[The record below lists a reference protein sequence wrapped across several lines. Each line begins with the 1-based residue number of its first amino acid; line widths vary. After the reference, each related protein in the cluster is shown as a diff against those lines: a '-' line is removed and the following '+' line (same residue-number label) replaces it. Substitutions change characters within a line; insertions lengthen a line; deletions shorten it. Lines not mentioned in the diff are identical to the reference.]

1 MTEDRLPGLSWQ
13 TGILAYRFS
22 ARQARRPLATTA
34 KMTAFRL
41 FVYPPGAIRFVI
53 STASFNAAVA

>member
-1 MTEDRLPGLSWQ
+1 MTEDGLPSLSWQ
-13 TGILAYRFS
+13 TGVLARRFS
-22 ARQARRPLATTA
+22 ARQAGRPLASTA
-34 KMTAFRL
+34 KVAVFRL